1 MRNILRFYLVLIL
14 ALAGAGTLRAA
25 TVSVNSLPA
34 LQRAIAAAVPG
45 DRIVVAGGVYD
56 SPGEIDIAIAGAA
69 GQPLTIMA
77 EKIGGVEIKGEG
89 GFTLES
95 PAAYV
100 VIEGFKFTHAPGT
113 LTLAP
118 GVHHCRISR
127 NVFELAGT
135 RKGAYLQVSGDDNE
149 ISYNT
154 FQNKHTEGQMISVQG
169 QGSSGMAQRTW
180 IHHNYFH
187 DFRPSSNNCGA
198 IQVGLSGRSLSPA
211 HTLVECNLFVKTAG
225 ENEGCVCNK
234 SCENTYRFNTFGEGG
249 TELSLRHGN
258 RCQVYG
264 NFFLGTNGIR
274 FCGDDH
280 RIFSNYFERCR
291 PAINIAN
298 GDGIV
303 PKDKLTS
310 HDRPDR
316 VVVAFNTMVNN
327 NANIMMA
334 GRRNGL
340 GATQITIANNII
352 VGGGVAATIA
362 GPLKDPVWSGNIIW
376 GNQGGA
382 GAIPEGGY
390 LAADP
395 KLLSGKEHWRLQPDS
410 PAIGKAVGEFPYVN
424 PDIDGQARDKTR
436 KDVGADQLMQGAA
449 TNRILTVADVGPE
462 APAPGAVS
470 K

>member
-1 MRNILRFYLVLIL
+1 MRNILRFNLVLIL
-14 ALAGAGTLRAA
+14 ALAGSGSLRAA
-25 TVSVNSLPA
+25 TVSVNSLLA
-34 LQRAIAAAVPG
+34 LQQAIAAAAPG

-56 SPGEIDIAIAGAA
+56 SPGEIAIARAGAV
-69 GQPLTIMA
+69 GQPITIAA
-77 EKIGGVEIKGEG
+77 EKVGGVEIKGKG
-89 GFTLES
+89 GFELKS
-95 PAAYV
+95 PAAYI

-113 LTLAP
+113 LTLVP

-127 NVFELAGT
+127 NVFELADT

-169 QGSSGMAQRTW
+169 PGSSGMAQRTR
-180 IHHNYFH
+180 IHHNYFYN
-187 DFRPSSNNCGA
+187 FRPSSNNCGA
-198 IQVGLSGRSLSPA
+198 IQVGLSGRSLSSA
-211 HTLVECNLFVKTAG
+211 HTLVEYNLFVKTAG

-234 SCENTYRFNTFGEGG
+234 SCDNIYRFNTFGEGG

-258 RCQVYG
+258 RCEVYC
-264 NFFLGTNGIR
+264 NFFLGTNGLR

-280 RIFSNYFERCR
+280 HIFSNYFERCR
-291 PAINIAN
+291 PTINIAN

-316 VVVAFNTMVNN
+316 VVVAFNTLVNN
-327 NANIMMA
+327 KANIIMA

-352 VGGGVAATIA
+352 VGGGAAATIA

-376 GNQGGA
+376 GNEGGA
-382 GAIPEGGY
+382 GAIPAGGY

-395 KLLSGKEHWRLQPDS
+395 RLLSGKEPWRLQAES
-410 PAIGKAVGEFPYVN
+410 PAIGKAAGEFPYVN
-424 PDIDGQARDKTR
+424 LDVDGQARGAAR
-436 KDVGADQLMQGAA
+436 KDVGTDQFQRGAIK
-449 TNRILTVADVGPE
+449 NHILTVAEVGPD
-462 APAPGAVS
+462 APSETATG